1 MRTFNI
7 KITLL
12 TALLAVTLGC
22 GGGNTGSTPPP
33 KGAASYY
40 VNCSAATDG
49 DGTQAS
55 PWNSLSGAN
64 ATIFRPGDQL
74 LFKRGTTCQGAL
86 SPAGSG
92 SSDAPIV
99 IDVYGTGTQ
108 PIIDGGTNNA
118 VISLTGQQDILWIF
132 LDSLELERSHCRAE
146 NVVI

>member
-1 MRTFNI
+1 MWTFTVKI
-7 KITLL
+7 VSLTVLLGITLS
-12 TALLAVTLGC
+12 C
-22 GGGNTGSTPPP
+22 GGGGGSIQPPP

-40 VNCSAATDG
+40 VDCSAATNG